1 MIHALVLVY
10 FVIKR
15 ACNTAS
21 RNTKRTLNL
30 LALLLYK
37 KTYLVFG
44 ARSRET

>member
-1 MIHALVLVY
+1 MIHALVY

-15 ACNTAS
+15 ACNTGS

-37 KTYLVFG
+37 KKKTYLVFG